1 MKLDTSIYGNTF
13 LQKQLLVVCK
23 NLSSKHLFTY
33 FTYWKNDT
41 VKVTFSRFIFLID
54 ICLERRRGRWRFL
67 FNTSLS
73 CKFTSSVDLL
83 YLNSS
88 FFVLR
93 LFYPTNMLEV
103 NNGNTRGKCEIWCSK
118 PTKKDTRTVLVFLLQ
133 ACTYFTHFSS
143 VFIIDFEQVHV
154 CCVMTFVTPS
164 NRQIQT
170 T

>member
-88 FFVLR
+88 FFFLSCGYFTQQTCWKSTTEILEESVKYDVQSQQKKIPE
-93 LFYPTNMLEV
+93 LF
-103 NNGNTRGKCEIWCSK
+103 WCFYCKLVHISHIF
-118 PTKKDTRTVLVFLLQ
+118 LVFSLL
-133 ACTYFTHFSS
+133 TL
-143 VFIIDFEQVHV
+143 
-154 CCVMTFVTPS
+154 
-164 NRQIQT
+164 NRYMFAV
-170 T
+170 

>member
-1 MKLDTSIYGNTF
+1 MIPLKLPSLGLYFWLTF
-13 LQKQLLVVCK
+13 VWNDGEEDEDFYSTLPLVV
-23 NLSSKHLFTY
+23 NLHLAWTY
-33 FTYWKNDT
+33 YT
-41 VKVTFSRFIFLID
+41 LI
-54 ICLERRRGRWRFL
+54 
-67 FNTSLS
+67 
-73 CKFTSSVDLL
+73 LL
-83 YLNSS
+83 S
-88 FFVLR
+88 FFVLW

-133 ACTYFTHFSS
+133 TCTYFTHFSS